1 MAALPKVSNVG
12 TAAAKLEKRQKEGKG
27 VKPKEGYDR
36 DQRIQDLSAGLG
48 AFSSTPGST
57 SAPSGP
63 ADILQ
68 SVVDRKEAIA
78 AEEAREA
85 NTAYQQELM
94 ARLRALTGGN

>member
-1 MAALPKVSNVG
+1 MKPKYW
-12 TAAAKLEKRQKEGKG
+12 Q
-27 VKPKEGYDR
+27 KEGYDR